1 MEIRTRLRER
11 EKEKEKRK
19 KKKKVTKEKEE
30 RKDKKKKRKR
40 TAPYPPKGGVEINLD
55 HTYRVRAYACV
66 KYLLTEQYFIQS
78 DESRLKQL
86 EKLGVWTTTL
96 STP

>member
-1 MEIRTRLRER
+1 MEIRIRLRER
-11 EKEKEKRK
+11 E
-19 KKKKVTKEKEE
+19 KEKEE

-86 EKLGVWTTTL
+86 EKMGVWTTTL

>member
-1 MEIRTRLRER
+1 MRVRER

-19 KKKKVTKEKEE
+19 KKKKSNQKKKKKEKIK
-30 RKDKKKKRKR
+30 RKKRKR
-40 TAPYPPKGGVEINLD
+40 TAPYPPEGGVDINFD
-55 HTYRVRAYACV
+55 QTYCVRAYACV

-86 EKLGVWTTTL
+86 ENLGV
-96 STP
+96 